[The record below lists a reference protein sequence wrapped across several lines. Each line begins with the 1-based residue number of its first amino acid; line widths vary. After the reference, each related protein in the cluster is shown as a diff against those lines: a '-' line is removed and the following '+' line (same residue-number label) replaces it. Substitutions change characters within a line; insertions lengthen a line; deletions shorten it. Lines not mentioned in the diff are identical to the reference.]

1 VLSTVYVRGPSG
13 RGSGTVV
20 EIRDGWAMVLTCRHL
35 FSANGGHSGPIIGGR
50 VFVTEYKSSE
60 AIEGVVVGTAE
71 PAIDLA
77 AVAYPVTARTTATP
91 LASTSTPAGSMVTQ
105 FGYPGNRTPADG
117 PNMRTG
123 QFKGASSSRM
133 LVFSFAPQG
142 GDSGSG
148 VFREDG
154 TLLAVVS
161 MRVGNPGREWCEGH
175 GAGEIAN
182 FYSTVCLPWFKK
194 RHSPPA
200 RPAPKPEPGRPAPP
214 ADPSPPVLPPQQG
227 VDLGPV
233 LEALAALSKEIKAV
247 RDRPLIPGP
256 QGEPGPAGKDG
267 PPGPPGKDGDLSSL
281 HAEIKR
287 LEGVLATKH
296 DASLLQGQID
306 RAKSEAASKHDVTQ
320 LRGEV
325 ERLKG
330 IINSFSGSVRI
341 QVAPVQ
347 K

>member
-1 VLSTVYVRGPSG
+1 MLSTVYVRGPSG

-35 FSANGGHSGPIIGGR
+35 FSSGGGHSGQIMGGR

-60 AIEGVVVGTAE
+60 PIEGVLVGTAE

-77 AVAYPVTARTTATP
+77 AVAYPVTAKTTATP
-91 LASTSTPAGSMVTQ
+91 LAHTSTPAGALVTQ

-161 MRVGNPGREWCEGH
+161 IRFSSGSGGAGH

-182 FYSTVCLPWFKK
+182 FYSTVCLPWWKN

-200 RPAPKPEPGRPAPP
+200 RPSPPRPEPGQPAPP
-214 ADPSPPVLPPQQG
+214 ANPAPPAMPPQQG
-227 VDLGPV
+227 VDLAPV

-247 RDRPLIPGP
+247 RDRPLLPGP

-267 PPGPPGKDGDLSSL
+267 PPGPPGKDGDLSGL
-281 HAEIKR
+281 QAEVKR

-330 IINSFSGSVRI
+330 IINNFSGSVRI